1 MVETYSQ
8 NANRN
13 MRRPIVKEEIVEFMR
28 TRQAQNTGYLKDLE
42 DFARQENIPIIPHE
56 TVAYFRLLMQTL
68 QPKQILEI
76 GTAIGYSAL
85 LMAENSHQSQISTIE
100 RNPEMLGIARENLAK
115 FDSRKQISLLE
126 GEAMELLPDLPDD
139 HFDFV
144 FMDSAKSKYIVFLPE
159 VLKKVKVGG
168 LIVIDDIFQG
178 GDVAKDIS
186 EIPRGQRA
194 IYRGLQKLFDAT
206 LDNPHL
212 TASLISMSDG
222 LLLLRKNVDQVDLE
236 MTEF

>member
-68 QPKQILEI
+68 QPKHILEI

-85 LMAENSHQSQISTIE
+85 LMAENSPQSRISTIE
-100 RNPEMLGIARENLAK
+100 RNPEMLGLARENFEK
-115 FDSRKQISLLE
+115 FDSRMHISLLI
-126 GEAMELLPDLPDD
+126 GVAMELLPGLPDD

-206 LDNPHL
+206 LDNPDL

-236 MTEF
+236 MIEI

>member
-13 MRRPIVKEEIVEFMR
+13 MRRPVVKEEIVDFMR

-68 QPKQILEI
+68 QPKNILEI

-85 LMAENSHQSQISTIE
+85 LMAENSPQSRISTIE
-100 RNPEMLGIARENLAK
+100 RNPEMLGLARENFAK

-126 GEAMELLPDLPDD
+126 GEAMELLPGLPDD

-178 GDVAKDIS
+178 GDVAKDMS
-186 EIPRGQRA
+186 EIHRGQRA

-206 LDNPHL
+206 LDNPDL

-236 MTEF
+236 MIEI

>member
-13 MRRPIVKEEIVEFMR
+13 MRRPVVKEEIVDFMR

-68 QPKQILEI
+68 QPKNILEI

-85 LMAENSHQSQISTIE
+85 LMAENSPQSRISTIE
-100 RNPEMLGIARENLAK
+100 RNPEMLGLARENFAK

-126 GEAMELLPDLPDD
+126 GEALELLPGLPDD

-178 GDVAKDIS
+178 GDVAKDMS
-186 EIPRGQRA
+186 EIHRGQRA

-206 LDNPHL
+206 LDNPDL

-236 MTEF
+236 MIEI